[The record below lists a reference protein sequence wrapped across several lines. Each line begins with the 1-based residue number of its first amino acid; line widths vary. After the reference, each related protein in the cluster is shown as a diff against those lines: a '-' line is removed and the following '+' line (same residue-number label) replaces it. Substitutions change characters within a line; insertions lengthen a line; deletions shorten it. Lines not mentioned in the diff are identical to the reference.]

1 MTLYRDERLVV
12 LLKFLGTL
20 NKPNHTFQ
28 MKYANEVV
36 INLPLQKVIELFDNP
51 ENLSKWQPGFIRLEH
66 LSGSP
71 GQIGAKSRL
80 IYKMG
85 KGRRQ
90 IEMIE
95 TITHRNLP
103 NEFHGTYETKNA
115 FNIQKNF
122 FTEIT
127 PGKTKWVSES
137 EFKLSGLMK
146 LFGWLMPGAFKKQ
159 SQKYLDMFK
168 EFAEKEG

>member
-1 MTLYRDERLVV
+1 MILYKDERLVV

-20 NKPNHTFQ
+20 NKSNHTFQ

-115 FNIQKNF
+115 SNIQKNF

-127 PGKTKWVSES
+127 PAKQN
-137 EFKLSGLMK
+137 GL
-146 LFGWLMPGAFKKQ
+146 
-159 SQKYLDMFK
+159 QKVNSSL
-168 EFAEKEG
+168 AG